1 MGLVAANPAPART
14 GWSGRMRRAVAL
26 GTDRDA
32 MLVAL
37 AGFLLRGG
45 IVLLLVP
52 STVLPSV
59 IGIAGAI
66 GVNAFGI
73 DGRPTAWLFEIVAI
87 GSVVAAAWLMLAAIV
102 GSLVDVWLIEVT
114 LDPHERSMGEPRELP
129 DLRVL
134 LDMAAIRAVCMLPLA
149 AAIAW
154 ASSRLYDAAYNE
166 LTTPTNLA
174 TPLAV
179 RVVESAADAVLV
191 VGLAWLASEVVAGI
205 AVRRLVLLDRG
216 VWRSI
221 GGALAQLGRRP
232 LSSALTVVLSYGASL
247 VATGLAIAA
256 TATAFDWCLVAARN
270 QAPIAITIG
279 AGSLSTTRD
288 FRPAVFILTAVV
300 LAVVWVAAAALSGI
314 ASAWRSAAFTLETSD
329 AEGGVVATSETD
341 SSGLSD
347 APSEIGGLTLGPLP
361 GEPRR

>member
-1 MGLVAANPAPART
+1 
-14 GWSGRMRRAVAL
+14 MRRALAF
-26 GTDRDA
+26 GIDRDTIV
-32 MLVAL
+32 VAL

-52 STVLPSV
+52 SVVLPSV
-59 IGIAGAI
+59 IGVAGVI

-87 GSVVAAAWLMLAAIV
+87 GSTVAAAWLMLAAVV
-102 GSLVDVWLIEVT
+102 GSLVDVWLIEAA
-114 LDPHERSMGEPRELP
+114 LDPEERSMGQPRELP

-154 ASSRLYDAAYNE
+154 ASSRLYTAAYNE

-179 RVVESAADAVLV
+179 RVVESAADGVVV
-191 VGLAWLASEVVAGI
+191 VGLAWLLSEVVAGV

-221 GGALAQLGRRP
+221 AGALAQLVRRP
-232 LSSALTVVLSYGASL
+232 LSSAFTVALSYGASI

-256 TATAFDWCLVAARN
+256 SATAFDWCLVAARN
-270 QAPIAITIG
+270 QVPIAMTIG

-288 FRPAVFILTAVV
+288 FRPAVFILATVV
-300 LAVVWVAAAALSGI
+300 LAVAWVAAVALSGI

-329 AEGGVVATSETD
+329 AAGDVGASSERDRLGRSGAT
-341 SSGLSD
+341 
-347 APSEIGGLTLGPLP
+347 AEIGGFTLEP
-361 GEPRR
+361 GRGEHPR